1 MEVTPLTIAA
11 DLADAM
17 TRKSSQRVS
26 DETQTSVESLL
37 KMIELKKEFNR
48 RVLRYLG
55 YRRVLTYVRVS

>member
-26 DETQTSVESLL
+26 DETRTSIESLL
-37 KMIELKKEFNR
+37 KMIELRKDFTR

-55 YRRVLTYVRVS
+55 YRRVVIYVRMS

>member
-1 MEVTPLTIAA
+1 MEVTPLTISA

-48 RVLRYLG
+48 RVLIYLG
-55 YRRVLTYVRVS
+55 YRRVLTYVRAS